1 MDLLTLINGQWR
13 QQGTHPTK
21 GDPVEYS
28 FASAS
33 TGLALVSTQSN
44 SLDVYRTH
52 DAGKTWQKIA
62 TLPAVS

>member
-1 MDLLTLINGQWR
+1 MDFLTLINGQWR

-28 FASAS
+28 FPSAS
-33 TGLALVSTQSN
+33 TGVALVRTPSN
-44 SLDVYRTH
+44 DLDVYRTNN
-52 DAGKTWQKIA
+52 AGKTWQKIA